1 MKVVEMDDYL
11 QITLP
16 ELWNLDDFVSWCG
29 SCEKLKG
36 DKVKILDHIKK
47 RLEKTDNNKLIK
59 EDIRQKAKDLR
70 KEFQVSVIYE

>member
-1 MKVVEMDDYL
+1 MDDYL

-36 DKVKILDHIKK
+36 DKVKILDHMKK
-47 RLEKTDNNKLIK
+47 RLERIIDNNLIK
-59 EDIRQKAKDLR
+59 EDIRQKAKDLHG
-70 KEFQVSVIYE
+70 KFQVMYCV